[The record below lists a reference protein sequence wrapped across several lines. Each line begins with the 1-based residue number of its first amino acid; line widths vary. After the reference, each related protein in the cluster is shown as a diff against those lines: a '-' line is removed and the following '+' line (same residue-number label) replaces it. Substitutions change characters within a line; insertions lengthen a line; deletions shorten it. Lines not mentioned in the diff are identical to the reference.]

1 MRKKLFIGPV
11 FAAALLGIVVTTGCQ
26 INKSK
31 TDDGLTGAW
40 RGNVQISSGA
50 YADAKDVKFMY
61 AFNAGGTMTESSNYD
76 AVPPGS
82 PAYGMWRKIG
92 ARQYE
97 ARYEFFMN
105 MPPASF
111 DELAKGGGWMP
122 DGHGVVTE
130 KIILSADGYTF
141 DSTLKYEFF
150 NPQGKLIPGG
160 GEAIS
165 KAERLIF

>member
-1 MRKKLFIGPV
+1 
-11 FAAALLGIVVTTGCQ
+11 
-26 INKSK
+26 
-31 TDDGLTGAW
+31 
-40 RGNVQISSGA
+40 
-50 YADAKDVKFMY
+50 
-61 AFNAGGTMTESSNYD
+61 MTESSNYD
-76 AVPPGS
+76 AAPPGS

-130 KIILSADGYTF
+130 KIILSADGNTF

-150 NPQGKLIPGG
+150 NPEGNLIPGG
-160 GEAIS
+160 GEAVS
-165 KAERLIF
+165 KAERLKF